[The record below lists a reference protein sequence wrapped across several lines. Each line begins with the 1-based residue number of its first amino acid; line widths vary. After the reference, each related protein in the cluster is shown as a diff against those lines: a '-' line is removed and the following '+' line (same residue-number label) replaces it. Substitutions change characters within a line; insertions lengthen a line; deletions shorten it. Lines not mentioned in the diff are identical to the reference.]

1 MVTAQEATA
10 GPNQVELQLSG
21 AVKISVSDGFE
32 LMTERGTFNQNE
44 SIARAPGAVT
54 FKKGHMSGSG
64 SNATYNQKDDVL
76 NIAESARIVVTEDN
90 GKNSF
95 DGSCGERHPRPHA
108 GRPLPRIESPR
119 PARHAGH
126 RRGQGHGEVVAER
139 GCDHVPRA
147 SRQLEREGRQWAARF
162 DEGRCHRSLLL
173 AGWHQ
178 AGAGAAEWKGRL
190 QHRRRRACLVA
201 SHGREACSTS

>member
-1 MVTAQEATA
+1 AGLVYRSIGERRVAAPLRPAARTDRKAIMETKQAELQQVRGTQQEYVIKSDSTLTYDDNSLKLVNVVITVHKEGRVYVVTAKEATA

-44 SIARAPGAVT
+44 STARAPGAVM

-76 NIAESARIVVTEDN
+76 NIAESARIVVTEDS

-95 DGSCGERHPRPHA
+95 DGSA
-108 GRPLPRIESPR
+108 GSAILDR
-119 PARHAGH
+119 
-126 RRGQGHGEVVAER
+126 
-139 GCDHVPRA
+139 
-147 SRQLEREGRQWAARF
+147 
-162 DEGRCHRSLLL
+162 
-173 AGWHQ
+173 
-178 AGAGAAEWKGRL
+178 
-190 QHRRRRACLVA
+190 
-201 SHGREACSTS
+201 